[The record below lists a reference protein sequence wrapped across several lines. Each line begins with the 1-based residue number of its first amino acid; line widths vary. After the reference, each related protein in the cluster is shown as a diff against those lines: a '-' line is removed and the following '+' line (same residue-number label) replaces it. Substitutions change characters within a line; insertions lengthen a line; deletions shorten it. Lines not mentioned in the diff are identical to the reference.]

1 MPQQHLDVPSRT
13 SSIRNVPLLGMVVA
27 GSVLTALTG
36 CPSPDTAG
44 RFDGFVDETQEERD
58 EAATVKMDVGG
69 SLADVTGT
77 FHFSLTPTP
86 VSSTTPFQFI
96 AETTFTPT
104 DDGGGELVFDLQPL
118 SLDVGSTSSPREFVG
133 SVITVTTQ
141 VDAGGAFMQD
151 LGEVTLE
158 GAANPITGSNI
169 LATLQ
174 LTGAIQDED
183 VYCGIV
189 NGMVTMPISLDL
201 SGSTFAAVRINPE
214 DAMNPAA
221 LADPPVGAC
230 PEGGGGGGGGG
241 SEGSGGDT
249 DSSTGG

>member
-1 MPQQHLDVPSRT
+1 MPQLHLDVLSRA
-13 SSIRNVPLLGMVVA
+13 SSVRNVPLLGMVVA
-27 GSVLTALTG
+27 GTILTALTG
-36 CPSPDTAG
+36 CPSPDTTG
-44 RFDGFVDETQEERD
+44 RFEGFVDETQEERD

-86 VSSTTPFQFI
+86 VSATTPFQFI
-96 AETTFTPT
+96 AETTFMANA
-104 DDGGGELVFDLQPL
+104 DGGGELVFSLQPL
-118 SLDVGSTSSPREFVG
+118 SLDVGSTSTPREFVG
-133 SVITVTTQ
+133 EVITVTTQ
-141 VDAGGAFMQD
+141 VDAGGAFMED

-214 DAMNPAA
+214 DATNPAA
-221 LADPPVGAC
+221 LADPPIGAC
-230 PEGGGGGGGGG
+230 PEGGGAEGG

-249 DSSTGG
+249 DSGTGG